1 MKKNQK
7 LLDQYVN
14 EILAKYN
21 LPAIAACVVNKTWKG
36 NAIPVLVCMLTHN
49 TDYSTVL
56 AVY

>member
-21 LPAIAACVVNKTWKG
+21 LPAIAACVVNKHGKEDTCFSLK
-36 NAIPVLVCMLTHN
+36 PLQ
-49 TDYSTVL
+49 
-56 AVY
+56 